1 MKIGVSSGDLNGI
14 GLECFAKSMAIFD
27 NYDVNFKLYVN
38 KENLA
43 QYLGKCKNLPE
54 YNFSN
59 DILTINNHNIEIENI
74 GEASEIEFGVI
85 DKFAGNNAYQAIIKC
100 TQDCIDKK
108 TDAMLTL
115 PISKESCYLAGMR
128 FPGHTELIANLC
140 GIKNPL
146 MILYYKKFRTAL
158 QTVHI
163 PIRSVPDRIKKDNII
178 EKVKQFAHSISFD
191 FNEIPKIAVLGLNPH
206 AGENGNIGYEE
217 KDEIIPAIK
226 ELNRQGI
233 LVEGPFPADGFF
245 AQSMQNNYTGVL
257 AMYHDQGLIAL
268 KQASNG
274 NGVNFTAGL
283 PIIRTSPDHGTGFN
297 IAGLGIANEQ
307 STLETIIGAK
317 EIYEARKRYE
327 KSSY

>member
-14 GLECFAKSMAIFD
+14 GLECFNKALTIFD
-27 NYDVNFKLYVN
+27 NTEIQFKLYIN
-38 KENLA
+38 SDNLE
-43 QYLGKCKNLPE
+43 QYLGKCKNIPE
-54 YNFSN
+54 YKIN
-59 DILTINNHNIEIENI
+59 DNELIINNHKIEIENI
-74 GEASEIEFGVI
+74 GENYEIEFGAT
-85 DKFAGNNAYQAIIKC
+85 DQFAGDNAYQSIIKC

-115 PISKESCYLAGMR
+115 PISKESCYLAGMK
-128 FPGHTELIANLC
+128 FPGHTELIADMC
-140 GIKNPL
+140 GINNPL
-146 MILYYKKFRTAL
+146 MILFYKKFRTAL

-226 ELNRQGI
+226 ELNKQGI

-245 AQSMQNNYTGVL
+245 AHSMQNNYSGVL
-257 AMYHDQGLIAL
+257 AMYHDQGLVAL

-283 PIIRTSPDHGTGFN
+283 FIIRTSPDHGTGFN
-297 IAGLGIANEQ
+297 IAGLGLANEQ
-307 STLETIIGAK
+307 STLEAIIGAI
-317 EIYEARKRYE
+317 EIYDARKRYK
-327 KSSY
+327 KSRY

>member
-14 GLECFAKSMAIFD
+14 GLECFVKSMARFD
-27 NYDVNFKLYVN
+27 NYEVTFRLYVN
-38 KENLA
+38 KENLN
-43 QYLGKCKNLPE
+43 QYLEKCKNIPD
-54 YNFSN
+54 YIISD
-59 DILTINNHNIEIENI
+59 DILTIHNHKIEIDNI
-74 GEASEIEFGVI
+74 GESSEIKFGAT
-85 DKFAGNNAYQAIIKC
+85 DQFAGNNAYQSIINC

-115 PISKESCYLAGMR
+115 PISKESCYLAGMK
-128 FPGHTELIANLC
+128 FPGHTELIADMC

-163 PIRSVPDRIKKDNII
+163 PIRSVPDKIKKENII

-206 AGENGNIGYEE
+206 AGENGNIGTEE
-217 KDEIIPAIK
+217 NDQIIPAIK
-226 ELNRQGI
+226 ELNKQGI

-245 AQSMQNNYTGVL
+245 AQSMQDKYSGVL

-283 PIIRTSPDHGTGFN
+283 PIIRTSPDHGTGFK
-297 IAGLGIANEQ
+297 IAGQGIANEQ
-307 STLETIIGAK
+307 STMEAIMSAK
-317 EIYEARKRYE
+317 EIYEARKSYE
-327 KSSY
+327 GDIF

>member
-1 MKIGVSSGDLNGI
+1 MIIGVSSGDLNGI
-14 GLECFAKSMAIFD
+14 GLECFVKSLQIIDNFD
-27 NYDVNFKLYVN
+27 IQFKLYIN
-38 KENLA
+38 KDNLE
-43 QYLGKCKNLPE
+43 QYLSKCKNTPVYRIYDNVLM
-54 YNFSN
+54 
-59 DILTINNHNIEIENI
+59 INNYKIEIENI
-74 GEASEIEFGVI
+74 GENFDIEFGAT
-85 DKFAGNNAYQAIIKC
+85 DQFAGNEAYQSIIKC

-115 PISKESCYLAGMR
+115 PISKESCYLAGMG
-128 FPGHTELIANLC
+128 FPGHTELIADMC
-140 GIKNPL
+140 GIDNPL
-146 MILYYKKFRTAL
+146 MILFYKKFRTAL

-163 PIRSVPDRIKKDNII
+163 PIRSVPDRIKKENII

-226 ELNRQGI
+226 ELNKLGI
-233 LVEGPFPADGFF
+233 MVQGPFPADGFF
-245 AQSMQNNYTGVL
+245 AHSMQNHFSGVL

-268 KQASNG
+268 KQESNG

-307 STLETIIGAK
+307 STLEAIIGAK
-317 EIYEARKRYE
+317 DIYEARKRVDFNN
-327 KSSY
+327 